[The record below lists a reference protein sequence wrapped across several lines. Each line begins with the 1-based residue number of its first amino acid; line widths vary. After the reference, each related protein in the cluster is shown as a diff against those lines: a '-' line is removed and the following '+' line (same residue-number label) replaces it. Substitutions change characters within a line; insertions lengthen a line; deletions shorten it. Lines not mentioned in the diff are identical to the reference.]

1 VERPQERGRGNRG
14 IRHGSGYNG
23 RRGYGNGGLMGK
35 SVPERKGT
43 LNITVASER
52 TPYQHAAVG
61 TESRYAHSS
70 EHPGK
75 IADQKKADEPQQA
88 DRIMDRHKNE
98 AGNRPRRLQKD
109 NAKVES
115 SRSAEIHRL
124 VRVCLGLV

>member
-1 VERPQERGRGNRG
+1 MDGYTGKYCGKVVERPQERGRRNRR

-23 RRGYGNGGLMGK
+23 RRGYGHGGLMGK

-43 LNITVASER
+43 QKTTVVWGRA
-52 TPYQHAAVG
+52 PYLHATVG

-88 DRIMDRHKNE
+88 DRIMDRHKNR
-98 AGNRPRRLQKD
+98 GRKQT
-109 NAKVES
+109 
-115 SRSAEIHRL
+115 AETAER
-124 VRVCLGLV
+124 

>member
-1 VERPQERGRGNRG
+1 MDGYTGKCCGKVVERPQERGRRNRG

-43 LNITVASER
+43 LNITVVWGRAS
-52 TPYQHAAVG
+52 YLYAAVG

-75 IADQKKADEPQQA
+75 IADQKKSRRAAAGRSDHGQA
-88 DRIMDRHKNE
+88 
-98 AGNRPRRLQKD
+98 
-109 NAKVES
+109 
-115 SRSAEIHRL
+115 
-124 VRVCLGLV
+124 